1 MAELK
6 DRIEAVVRV
15 GLYEPTAYLI
25 ERLVLRYKQCEF
37 LWKHPEATRKEVR
50 ARIHSLWEIYD
61 AKIEWRKEIR
71 ILGCREFRGHLARL
85 KTRIEFVNHTRD
97 CPEYKFIEEILDRTS
112 WTGSLRVSVNELIH
126 VLELEDKYMKWGVIK
141 DEWPE

>member
-15 GLYEPTAYLI
+15 GLYEPTAYHI
-25 ERLVLRYKQCEF
+25 ERLVLLYKRCEF
-37 LWKHPEATRKEVR
+37 LWKHPEATRKEVQ

-71 ILGCREFRGHLARL
+71 VFGSREFGGRLARL
-85 KTRIEFVNHTRD
+85 KTRIEFANHTRD
-97 CPEYKFIEEILDRTS
+97 CTEYKFVEEILDKRD
-112 WTGSLRVSVNELIH
+112 WMGNWKVSVNELIH
-126 VLELEDKYMKWGVIK
+126 ILELEDKYTRWGVIK
-141 DEWPE
+141 DGH